1 MNFEQQDF
9 SKLAAAI
16 REKPNEASAIMSN
29 HYNVVLAAL
38 DLAAAVWYQ
47 GREPVKDL
55 PPCRTPG
62 DEAARQAIVDLGD
75 KVKEGAKT
83 ASAVLSLAHIV
94 ADMATLTCRGI
105 AGEDLRE
112 ASAIKEAAVAF
123 RNSLLP

>member
-9 SKLAAAI
+9 SKLAAEI
-16 REKPNEASAIMSN
+16 REKPSEASAIMSN

-38 DLAAAVWYQ
+38 DLAAAVWYH
-47 GREPVKDL
+47 GRDPVKDL
-55 PPCRTPG
+55 PQRTPG

-94 ADMATLTCRGI
+94 ADMATLACRGI
-105 AGEDLRE
+105 AGEDLGE